1 MCSALSNSS
10 YALARHSTPTT
21 RRPLRRALDISQPP
35 FAPISNTIPS
45 FDAASSRSLPINGHV
60 LDLLYGN
67 PYAGASAYSDTRSRV
82 RLMFQVRRVFE
93 RTVQTHRPSFG
104 STLLAA
110 RVGFCGVF
118 FEPAREPGRLR
129 SSTTR
134 GSCRGGAGTAP
145 RPRAGERGVSIGL
158 SRTAG
163 CAPRGRG
170 REAVRAGPPEA
181 RRDGAARRPVPNPPA
196 CAGAEARRF
205 ARSTRSPG
213 PGGATGC
220 GHGRPG
226 RARRPYGAPRGQ
238 TTPRDG

>member
-1 MCSALSNSS
+1 MHSRDTPLQRHADHSAGHLTFHSHRSPRYPTQSLPSTRPVQEVCPSTGMSSTCCTVIRTQVPAHTATPEAESASCFRYGVFSNELSKRTALRLEALCSRRVWGFVVFFSNLRASRVDC
-10 YALARHSTPTT
+10 AR
-21 RRPLRRALDISQPP
+21 RRRAEVAEAGRGPRRARGPES
-35 FAPISNTIPS
+35 
-45 FDAASSRSLPINGHV
+45 AAFRSDYLGP
-60 LDLLYGN
+60 
-67 PYAGASAYSDTRSRV
+67 
-82 RLMFQVRRVFE
+82 
-93 RTVQTHRPSFG
+93 
-104 STLLAA
+104 
-110 RVGFCGVF
+110 
-118 FEPAREPGRLR
+118 
-129 SSTTR
+129 R
-134 GSCRGGAGTAP
+134 G
-145 RPRAGERGVSIGL
+145 
-158 SRTAG
+158 
-163 CAPRGRG
+163 APRGRG